1 MNKSRFLM
9 FFAFIEILTAVI
21 FISLAVIF
29 FISKDFLGGD
39 LTIPIIFAFIGCCSM
54 IAVPVLFKLAKK
66 HNQESLFEPVN
77 EINK

>member
-1 MNKSRFLM
+1 MNKSRFLK

-39 LTIPIIFAFIGCCSM
+39 LTIPIIFAFIGCCSL
-54 IAVPVLFKLAKK
+54 IAVPVLLNLSKK
-66 HNQESLFEPVN
+66 HRSENTFDAVSD
-77 EINK
+77 IIK